1 MTAIVFCFYSQTG
14 TWSKHKMKAH
24 RKLMQQSFST
34 EFQNVYLFREKKKRE
49 KEKEATF
56 QISADQALQK
66 QQIFTFKK

>member
-1 MTAIVFCFYSQTG
+1 
-14 TWSKHKMKAH
+14 
-24 RKLMQQSFST
+24 MQQSFST